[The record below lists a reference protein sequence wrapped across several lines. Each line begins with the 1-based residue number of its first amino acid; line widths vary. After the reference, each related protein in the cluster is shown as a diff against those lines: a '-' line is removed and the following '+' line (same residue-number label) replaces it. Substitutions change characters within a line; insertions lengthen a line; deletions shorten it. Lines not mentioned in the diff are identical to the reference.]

1 MTFRTRRRPVHCAR
15 HKLLLLRTVTCL
27 LALAGAGIGSRGA
40 IARAE
45 TVPAVPSA
53 PLSAAQ
59 DGTRFVTS
67 WAASVHA
74 ALARQAT
81 HAAVA
86 ARHGFTQ
93 SGVASWYGHDFA
105 GKRTSSGV
113 RFDPMK
119 LTCAHRT
126 LPLGTR
132 LLVTSQET
140 GRSVVVTVNDRGPYA
155 APNRIIDLSRAAANR
170 IGMVQDGLSTVTL
183 RRVAPGAKGI
193 GDDVEVAEAADSD
206 GSAQAIAAARR

>member
-1 MTFRTRRRPVHCAR
+1 M
-15 HKLLLLRTVTCL
+15 
-27 LALAGAGIGSRGA
+27 
-40 IARAE
+40 
-45 TVPAVPSA
+45 
-53 PLSAAQ
+53 SAAS
-59 DGTRFVTS
+59 DGTRPVTS

-81 HAAVA
+81 RAALVV
-86 ARHGFTQ
+86 RHGFSHGFSQ

-170 IGMVQDGLSTVTL
+170 LGMVQDGLNTVTL
-183 RRVAPGAKGI
+183 RRVVPDAAGI

-206 GSAQAIAAARR
+206 GSTQAIAAAHR